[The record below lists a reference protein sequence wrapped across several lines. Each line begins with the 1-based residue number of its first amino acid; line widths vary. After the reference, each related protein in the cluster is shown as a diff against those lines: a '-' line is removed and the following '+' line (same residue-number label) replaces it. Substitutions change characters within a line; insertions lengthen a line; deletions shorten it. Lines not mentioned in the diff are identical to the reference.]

1 MFSIKARL
9 LCEAISSMLKHVKTI
24 NAQLA
29 YSMIC
34 RAESELI
41 EGRLIKFDETSV
53 CDTFISTKFHDNVM
67 KLF

>member
-1 MFSIKARL
+1 
-9 LCEAISSMLKHVKTI
+9 MLKHVKTI

-67 KLF
+67 KVN